1 MLFYCSVHNVNYSIF
16 KVNKVHSLHHKEVNV
31 NFGPDVCD
39 VLFGTK
45 HYSENSVEN
54 TNHYV
59 PNILIITG
67 IVIILKNN
75 LLLFVLTILS
85 LGIIL
90 LFVSSIVLWYLECK
104 KYNNKIENR
113 LYKKNN
119 SGSKN
124 KDDIDIRERSL
135 RKKDVSNVIH
145 IEETNKQINQ

>member
-1 MLFYCSVHNVNYSIF
+1 
-16 KVNKVHSLHHKEVNV
+16 VNV

-45 HYSENSVEN
+45 HYSENSVED
-54 TNHYV
+54 TKHYI

-67 IVIILKNN
+67 IVIILKYVCKDEWVKNN

-90 LFVSSIVLWYLECK
+90 LFISSIVLWYLECK
-104 KYNNKIENR
+104 QYNNKIENR
-113 LYKKNN
+113 LYKKNSSYSN
-119 SGSKN
+119 N

-135 RKKDVSNVIH
+135 RKKDVSKVIH
-145 IEETNKQINQ
+145 IE